1 MINQDDFTF
10 KIGQSKMPIYRERTL
25 QSKQPQ
31 VALLKVWQCDKK
43 IEKEL
48 HRMYQENRVR
58 GEWFKF
64 DFGELCQID
73 NIIKQL
79 IGK

>member
-1 MINQDDFTF
+1 
-10 KIGQSKMPIYRERTL
+10 
-25 QSKQPQ
+25 